1 LKAGFAHPLALAAG
15 DCQLL
20 HRALYV
26 RIRRLDV
33 AGLGHSHVRM
43 PQDPLDHL
51 VLHPELV
58 EVGGQFSEEGV
69 PAVPGEAMP
78 FSAGMIAFWAR
89 TLQVER

>member
-1 LKAGFAHPLALAAG
+1 MLLAG

-33 AGLGHSHVRM
+33 AGLGHSHVRV
-43 PQDPLDHL
+43 PQYPLDHL
-51 VLHPELV
+51 ALHPEMV
-58 EVGGQFSEEGV
+58 KVGGQPSAEGV
-69 PAVPGEAMP
+69 PAVPREAVP
-78 FSAGMIAFWAR
+78 FSAGMIAFRAR